1 MFINRVRLALKV
13 QQDSTLNLFYVSP
26 VSSVT
31 VTQPSYF
38 PEVVILDWY
47 DLISCPDPTHSKGNG
62 SAPLSTLLVGLH
74 LILAQCCAIHGLFK
88 IELLTQHTLESTELS
103 AEPFP
108 QGRVVSGHESGTI
121 VSAPLGPLPSGH
133 PRRILTLDDVFN
145 SSFQQKSYNGT
156 WTPGE

>member
-1 MFINRVRLALKV
+1 MHLALKV
-13 QQDSTLNLFYVSP
+13 QQDSTLNLFYGSP

-31 VTQPSYF
+31 VTQPSCF

-62 SAPLSTLLVGLH
+62 FAPLSTFLVGLH
-74 LILAQCCAIHGLFK
+74 LILAQCCATHGLFK
-88 IELLTQHTLESTELS
+88 IELLTQHTLESAKLS
-103 AEPFP
+103 VEPFP
-108 QGRVVSGHESGTI
+108 QGRVVSGHKSGTI
-121 VSAPLGPLPSGH
+121 LDFFSAPLGPLPSGH